1 MTSHRLR
8 SLLVAASL
16 LVPAVAHAQATPATP
31 PSVPSGSVTRTAG
44 EYTTVITERGELSEL
59 EARTAADMIG
69 GELVKHK
76 ARPGSY
82 DVSFGRLG
90 SRTRLVIS
98 NGGETREAWM
108 ASLDELQPASA
119 RTVEALSTGR
129 TVGETENVD
138 NVLASET
145 TTRRTKP
152 GQLGAGLNLIGATPV
167 GVPSGL
173 STGFG
178 VFLHYNTARY
188 SLVAEGRAVGIGSSD
203 QKLAEVSAGIGARF
217 FFSDAEFSP
226 FAGGGLQVAYY
237 NLSKSDSGGSGAAAY
252 AELGLAGL
260 RSNKVGVYATVRGA
274 APFFMIADD
283 KYVVPLTLN
292 LGLTFL

>member
-1 MTSHRLR
+1 MTSLYLR

-16 LVPAVAHAQATPATP
+16 LVPSAAFAQEAP
-31 PSVPSGSVTRTAG
+31 VVRTAG
-44 EYTTVITERGELSEL
+44 EYTTTVAERGELSEL
-59 EARTAADMIG
+59 EARTAADMIS

-76 ARPGSY
+76 ARAGAYS
-82 DVSFGRLG
+82 VSFGRLG
-90 SRTRLVIS
+90 SRTRLVIT

-108 ASLDELQPASA
+108 SSLDELQPASA

-129 TVGETENVD
+129 SVGETENVD

-152 GQLGAGLNLIGATPV
+152 GQLGAGLSLIGATPV
-167 GVPSGL
+167 GVPSSL

-178 VFLHYNTARY
+178 LFLNYNTARY
-188 SLVAEGRAVGIGSSD
+188 SLVGEGRAVGIGSSEE
-203 QKLAEVSAGIGARF
+203 KLAEVSVGIGARL

-226 FAGGGLQVAYY
+226 FAGGGLQVVYY
-237 NLSKSDSGGSGAAAY
+237 NLSKSDSGGSGAGAY
-252 AELGLAGL
+252 GELGLAGL
-260 RSNKVGVYATVRGA
+260 RSNKVGVHASIRAA
-274 APFFMIADD
+274 APFFLIADT